1 MEDGLISEPDRGQF
15 EVNTEK
21 IGGGDL
27 KVKVGGP
34 RGETTIIHSPP
45 KATTTVHDYIYRA
58 ADILYTLHYL
68 TCFSFSLHNYYFT
81 QAIDLARLVV
91 DPIVLYLACFLYI

>member
-34 RGETTIIHSPP
+34 RGETT
-45 KATTTVHDYIYRA
+45 AYTVYDYIRVA
-58 ADILYTLHYL
+58 NIHV
-68 TCFSFSLHNYYFT
+68 S
-81 QAIDLARLVV
+81 
-91 DPIVLYLACFLYI
+91 VLL